1 MAAIAPMLET
11 LGYDPNDNEPNYEK
25 VSLQTLALLFELF
38 CLIKN

>member
-25 VSLQTLALLFELF
+25 VLLKSSDQNAKWRLS
-38 CLIKN
+38 KNF